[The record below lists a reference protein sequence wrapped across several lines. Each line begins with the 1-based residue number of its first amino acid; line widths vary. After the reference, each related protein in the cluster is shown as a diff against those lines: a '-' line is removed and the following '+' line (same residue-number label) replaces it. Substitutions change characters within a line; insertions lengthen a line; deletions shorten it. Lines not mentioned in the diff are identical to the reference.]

1 MRVQVFKHQKLYFY
15 ILVILVIGFF
25 SINVK
30 ASEPFSLHV
39 LNVGQGQAILVEAD
53 GHYSLIDGGPRASS
67 SYVVS
72 YLKQQ
77 GVEKLDYLIASH
89 YDEDHI
95 SGLIGT
101 LHVFSVDTI
110 LCPDYSSDT
119 QIYESF
125 IDVAEVSGAAM
136 IHPYAGEEYIS
147 GDMDLLIVGPDN
159 YESDT
164 ENNRSIAVKLSYGDV
179 SIMVGGDAESKAE
192 ETMISSGLDL
202 DADIYLANHHG
213 SDTSS
218 TDNFLNAVTPVYTI
232 ISCGKGNAYGHPTEA
247 ALERIQNAGS
257 FLYRTD
263 IQGEIIMYSNG
274 QEYWFNQEPCD
285 DWNSGDADSGA
296 EGSVLTAVPE
306 TEEKELSYIG
316 NKNTYKFHYPECKSV
331 SQMKDK
337 NKVYLSG
344 TRDEVISMGYE
355 PCQNCNP

>member
-1 MRVQVFKHQKLYFY
+1 MKWFRFRGLFTTVVL
-15 ILVILVIGFF
+15 IVLLISVSVTG
-25 SINVK
+25 
-30 ASEPFSLHV
+30 ATSEPFKLHV
-39 LNVGQGQAILVEAD
+39 LDVGQGQAVLVEED
-53 GHYSLIDGGPRASS
+53 GHYSLIDGGSRASS
-67 SYVVS
+67 SYVIS

-95 SGLIGT
+95 SGLIGA

-110 LCPDYSSDT
+110 LCPDYFSDT

-125 IDVAEVSGAAM
+125 IDSAETSGAIM
-136 IHPYAGEEYIS
+136 IHPYSGEEYVS

-159 YESDT
+159 YKSDI
-164 ENNRSIAVKLSYGDV
+164 ENNRSIAVKISYGDV
-179 SIMVGGDAESKAE
+179 SVMVGGDAESKAE

-274 QEYWFNQEPCD
+274 QEYWFDQEPCD

-296 EGSVLTAVPE
+296 EGSVLTAVPG

-316 NKNTYKFHYPECKSV
+316 NKNTYKFHHPECKSV

-344 TRDEVISMGYE
+344 TRDEVIGMGYE